1 MSVAFREIHRAQH
14 RRRLRESTDLELII
28 AGRMLRDLVASAKT
42 IVSVD
47 GDRGEKFQVQL
58 DDAIEEWRAPG
69 NPHGAPATCACAT
82 CQAPSRSL
90 GMRGRGGPPVTIV
103 GWSGGWGCEQVT
115 LICCSAGGR
124 RWS

>member
-58 DDAIEEWRAPG
+58 DDAIEEWRARQSSRRAGNLCLCHMPG
-69 NPHGAPATCACAT
+69 SQSITGNARTWRASGYD
-82 CQAPSRSL
+82 RWLERRL
-90 GMRGRGGPPVTIV
+90 G
-103 GWSGGWGCEQVT
+103 
-115 LICCSAGGR
+115 L
-124 RWS
+124 

>member
-58 DDAIEEWRAPG
+58 DDAIEEWRRQPVLV
-69 NPHGAPATCACAT
+69 PHARLPVDHWECADVAGLRL
-82 CQAPSRSL
+82 RSL
-90 GMRGRGGPPVTIV
+90 
-103 GWSGGWGCEQVT
+103 
-115 LICCSAGGR
+115 AGAEAGAVNR
-124 RWS
+124 LR

>member
-58 DDAIEEWRAPG
+58 DDAIEEWRAGNLCLCHMPG
-69 NPHGAPATCACAT
+69 SQSITGNARTWRASGYD
-82 CQAPSRSL
+82 RWLERRL
-90 GMRGRGGPPVTIV
+90 G
-103 GWSGGWGCEQVT
+103 
-115 LICCSAGGR
+115 L
-124 RWS
+124 